1 MSIRAIWSGQRT
13 ATWLATAVTVA
24 TLLLAGCAA
33 PGPTTSAFD
42 GVYHGT
48 SFAASSNPMCPN
60 DVGLNPMTVSG
71 GRVEFGNMR
80 GWVDPNGKVQMVF
93 GRVTLFGQFQG
104 NQFQGLFYNPPGC
117 NFRLEMTRV
126 S

>member
-1 MSIRAIWSGQRT
+1 MSTGVTQSDQWIAK
-13 ATWLATAVTVA
+13 WLAAAVTAAV
-24 TLLLAGCAA
+24 LLLAGCAEH
-33 PGPTTSAFD
+33 GPTTSAFD

-48 SFAASSNPMCPN
+48 SVAASSNPMCASG
-60 DVGLNPMTVSG
+60 VGLNPMRVSG

-80 GWVDPNGKVQMVF
+80 GWVDPNGKVQMEF
-93 GRVTLFGQFQG
+93 GRITLFGQFQG
-104 NQFQGLFYNPPGC
+104 TQFEGLFYNPPGC

>member
-1 MSIRAIWSGQRT
+1 V
-13 ATWLATAVTVA
+13 LP
-24 TLLLAGCAA
+24 LLLAGCAEH
-33 PGPTTSAFD
+33 GPTTTAFD
-42 GVYHGT
+42 GVYHGS

-60 DVGLNPMTVSG
+60 DVGLNPMRVSG

-80 GWVDPNGKVQMVF
+80 GWVDTNGKVQMVF
-93 GRVTLFGQFQG
+93 GRITLFGQFQG